1 MSDSPAELAGVTAWE
16 QRGRTPVREFLRTQT
31 GSAAVLLGATLAAL
45 LWANVDEHGYESF
58 WATELS
64 IRLGA
69 HVLTEDLHGW
79 VNSGLMTLF
88 FFVVGLEARREFD
101 LGDLRERR
109 QVVLPI
115 VAGVAGMVL
124 PVLCYLAVNV
134 G

>member
-1 MSDSPAELAGVTAWE
+1 MSDPRETVAATPPDAEPAAPTATPTGGAAPGRATTPSDLAGVTAWE

-45 LWANVDEHGYESF
+45 LWANMDDSSYENF

-64 IRLGA
+64 IRLGS
-69 HVLTEDLHGW
+69 HVLSEDLHGW

-101 LGDLRERR
+101 
-109 QVVLPI
+109 
-115 VAGVAGMVL
+115 
-124 PVLCYLAVNV
+124 
-134 G
+134 